1 MLRDAADTR
10 HRTQSRVARTPSR
23 SDASTRP
30 EAGQRGRASGAGR
43 HASALVV
50 PKQVERHP
58 WRCYIAQV
66 ARGCGSV
73 GRASPCQGEGRGFE
87 SRHPLWCE
95 VGGVR
100 PGQASAPSGSYPGG
114 PFCRLAAG
122 TAVWPSGSGKGL
134 QNPVPR
140 FNSGHRLDPTRGAVA
155 ARAIASRSLWSLDSV
170 CPRSRARSSA
180 GERCLHTAEVTGSI
194 PVAPT
199 ILSPRSAGICSVSSP
214 L

>member
-1 MLRDAADTR
+1 
-10 HRTQSRVARTPSR
+10 
-23 SDASTRP
+23 
-30 EAGQRGRASGAGR
+30 
-43 HASALVV
+43 V
-50 PKQVERHP
+50 PAQVEPHTR
-58 WRCYIAQV
+58 RCYIAQV

-95 VGGVR
+95 VRGCCPRQRV
-100 PGQASAPSGSYPGG
+100 SALRELPGG
-114 PFCRLAAG
+114 RFCRRAAG

-140 FNSGHRLDPTRGAVA
+140 FNSGHRLDPTRGEVA
-155 ARAIASRSLWSLDSV
+155 ARAIASRSPRSLDSV
-170 CPRSRARSSA
+170 CSGARSSA

-199 ILSPRSAGICSVSSP
+199 GYRRRWDRVRGPGLLLSSP
-214 L
+214 GARSSGSIRAAIANQRHEREPLGNARRRQRGTETTRACRG